1 MEAREHKSNS
11 LLKRVI
17 VALIFGPLIIWIFL
31 IKGIALY
38 VFLIIITSF
47 GQWEL
52 FRMLRGKLGFLHRL
66 VGFVSGLII
75 ITDAFFGFS
84 AHLIGIL
91 IVTLI
96 LYFVIEIITGK
107 EHKFGN
113 VILSLFVTVYPA
125 LFVIFLIKIDQ
136 INMFIFGENK
146 RFILLFILLFIWMF
160 DTVSYFSGRFFGK
173 HTFFH
178 SISPGKTVEGFFGGL
193 ISVVL
198 LGIIMSLIVHASC
211 MFHFIA
217 LAVITAFAGQA
228 GDLSESIIKR
238 ELGVKDSSNIIPG
251 HGGILDRFDSL
262 IFAGPSVYL
271 YLLACSIYCGGCS

>member
-1 MEAREHKSNS
+1 MEVQKHKDNS
-11 LLKRVI
+11 LLKRII

-31 IKGIALY
+31 IKGIALF

-52 FRMLRGKLGFLHRL
+52 FRMLRGKPGFLHRL
-66 VGFVSGLII
+66 VGFVSGLTI

-91 IVTLI
+91 TLTVI

-107 EHKFGN
+107 EHRFEN
-113 VILSLFVTVYPA
+113 VLLSLFVTVYPA
-125 LFVIFLIKIDQ
+125 LFLIFLVRIEQ
-136 INMFIFGENK
+136 INIFIFGANK
-146 RFILLFILLFIWMF
+146 RFILLYVLLFIWMF

-178 SISPGKTVEGFFGGL
+178 SISPRKTVEGFFGGL
-193 ISVVL
+193 ISVIL
-198 LGIIMSLIVHASC
+198 LGIIMSLIVHTSC

-217 LAVITAFAGQA
+217 LALITVFAGQI

-238 ELGVKDSSNIIPG
+238 ELDVKDSSNIIPG

-262 IFAGPSVYL
+262 IFAAPVVYF
-271 YLLACSIYCGGCS
+271 YLLACSIYYGSSF